1 MELSMMTFMLEFPV
15 LFFKPGTKKEKAK
28 EIESFIEL
36 TAETGYKNID
46 LIWQTVRLVGKE
58 EIKRMLEKNGLI
70 SPVVDVACK
79 YMKSMHYDDVVEV
92 RTHITEF
99 SGIRLCVAYEF
110 YNKATGELCAKGN
123 SSHCFI
129 DPNGRPVIVKKIY
142 PEFHELL
149 VSLSEE
155 D

>member
-1 MELSMMTFMLEFPV
+1 MRVFTYEHLVHYYETDQMKVVHHSNYIRWMEEARTALL
-15 LFFKPGTKKEKAK
+15 K
-28 EIESFIEL
+28 EIGWPF
-36 TAETGYKNID
+36 D
-46 LIWQTVRLVGKE
+46 
-58 EIKRMLEKNGLI
+58 MLEKNGLI

-92 RTHITEF
+92 RTHITDF

-149 VSLSEE
+149 VSLSKE